1 MDLKDATLMLLA
13 ESAAHPALAG
23 AAQSAYAARASG
35 QQVPYQT
42 LSELLGEA
50 SGKGVLR
57 DLRHKYSAAAFEA
70 IVFPVCR
77 EIDRQ
82 KPVPP
87 RRRGGRPR
95 PAHRPRLAARLTS
108 AVTYA
113 PPAGHNPPR

>member
-13 ESAAHPALAG
+13 ESAAHPALAN
-23 AAQSAYAARASG
+23 AAQSAYDALASG

-42 LSELLGEA
+42 LSMLLGDA

-57 DLRHKYSAAAFEA
+57 DLRHKHSATAFEA
-70 IVFPVCR
+70 IVFPICR

-87 RRRGGRPR
+87 RRQAAGRDPLTDQAWR
-95 PAHRPRLAARLTS
+95 PNSSAR
-108 AVTYA
+108 
-113 PPAGHNPPR
+113 

>member
-13 ESAAHPALAG
+13 ESAGHPGLAA
-23 AAQSAYAARASG
+23 AAQSTHDALASG

-42 LSELLGEA
+42 LSDLLGEA

-57 DLRHKYSAAAFEA
+57 DLRHKYSATAFEA
-70 IVFPVCR
+70 IVFPICR

-87 RRRGGRPR
+87 RGRAAAYPGGRDPLTDPDWR
-95 PAHRPRLAARLTS
+95 P
-108 AVTYA
+108 
-113 PPAGHNPPR
+113 

>member
-13 ESAAHPALAG
+13 ESAAHPALAD
-23 AAQSAYAARASG
+23 AAQSAYVALTGG

-42 LSELLGEA
+42 LSELLGDA

-57 DLRHKYSAAAFEA
+57 DLRHKYSATAFEA
-70 IVFPVCR
+70 IVFPICR

-87 RRRGGRPR
+87 RRRSAGPDPLTDPDWR
-95 PAHRPRLAARLTS
+95 ADSSAR
-108 AVTYA
+108 
-113 PPAGHNPPR
+113 